1 MSNSKISA
9 LTSASTPLVGTEV
22 LPIVQSSATV
32 KTSVDSLTTGRTITP
47 LQVDVV
53 NTSVTG
59 ILSAASSLYPGGTGD
74 VSASVILKSNNT
86 ASWVGTREMVRL
98 DAQGNGADHRF
109 GSLSIKVKAAAADA
123 NPTEMMLFDPI
134 RGNTSLKIGDYTVT
148 SGNVVIGT
156 SGKGIDFSAT
166 PGTGT
171 SELLADYEEGTF
183 TPTVSGSS
191 TAGAGTYTARNGKYT
206 KIGNTV
212 YFLIDY
218 ILSAHTGT
226 GDTLISGLPYAA
238 GAAYYPDIVTIA
250 NGLSLTALYYIGGSV
265 IGPGGTFIY
274 FQQMPVGGGSAIG
287 IPIDGTSDVRLSG
300 FYFTS

>member
-156 SGKGIDFSAT
+156 SGKGINFTANT
-166 PGTGT
+166 PAAGKT
-171 SELLADYEEGTF
+171 SQLLNWYEEGTW
-183 TPTVSGSS
+183 TP
-191 TAGAGTYTARNGKYT
+191 TAGAGLTVVGTFSSTGTYTRVGRQVTITGSLNGT
-206 KIGNTV
+206 SSVATAGGGVAICAGIPFAAGSTSIGIAAGVWTAPIGAV
-212 YFLIDY
+212 IISTTLY
-218 ILSAHTGT
+218 SATAIAATGT
-226 GDTLISGLPYAA
+226 ILFSITYQ
-238 GAAYYPDIVTIA
+238 V
-250 NGLSLTALYYIGGSV
+250 
-265 IGPGGTFIY
+265 
-274 FQQMPVGGGSAIG
+274 
-287 IPIDGTSDVRLSG
+287 
-300 FYFTS
+300 